1 MESEEIRRPMLIST
15 KKKVQGGFHVL
26 EGRLPKLGTE
36 AEKYVA
42 CAEQGVCV
50 VRGGD
55 ELG

>member
-1 MESEEIRRPMLIST
+1 MRPMLIST
-15 KKKVQGGFHVL
+15 KKKVRGGFHVL

-50 VRGGD
+50 VGGGD
-55 ELG
+55 DLG